1 MCYNACDKWK
11 PIVSSQGYNHASV
24 KDFELFTTFC
34 YLLSGGTGQCREAT
48 KGEFDRKYSFIT
60 RLSFSPPGD
69 KV

>member
-34 YLLSGGTGQCREAT
+34 YLLSGGNGWCREAI
-48 KGEFDRKYSFIT
+48 KGGFLHEIQLQKLFINFAT
-60 RLSFSPPGD
+60 WR
-69 KV
+69 